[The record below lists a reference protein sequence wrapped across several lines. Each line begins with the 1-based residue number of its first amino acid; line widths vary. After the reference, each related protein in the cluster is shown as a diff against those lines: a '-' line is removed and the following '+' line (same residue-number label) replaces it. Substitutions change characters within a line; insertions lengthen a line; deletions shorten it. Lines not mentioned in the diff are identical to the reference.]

1 MVVKKE
7 ISHKDYQ
14 EVLQDNQPKTRSV
27 TSIRSFNHQ
36 IDTYQQTK
44 IALTS
49 FYDKM
54 VMNDGINSHPH
65 GYLPE

>member
-1 MVVKKE
+1 MEVKKE

-36 IDTYQQTK
+36 IFTDQQTK
-44 IALTS
+44 LALTS

-54 VMNDGINSHPH
+54 VMNDGINCNPY
-65 GYLPE
+65 GYLKE